1 MVTANGKVLTLQKL
15 QEDRL
20 RCECDEMNYYYF
32 QIFLLLFILLFILL
46 LLPT

>member
-1 MVTANGKVLTLQKL
+1 MVTANGKVLTLHYNKL

-20 RCECDEMNYYYF
+20 RCECDEMNYF
-32 QIFLLLFILLFILL
+32 QIFFFNIIILL